1 MKFAIVALLGCASAI
16 RLTAEPAAA
25 PAAPAA
31 PAPTADEAAAKAAG
45 APPANV
51 VDPANPGKAVVA
63 EALKTDE

>member
-16 RLTAEPAAA
+16 RLTADPAAA
-25 PAAPAA
+25 PKPS
-31 PAPTADEAAAKAAG
+31 ADEVAAKAAG
-45 APPANV
+45 APPANT